1 MIISGAVERVIELIV
16 VGGGG
21 EMINALIE
29 TVP

>member
-21 EMINALIE
+21 GMINALIE